1 MPFRLGEAEATGVPS
16 GAGLGTPIVAGRG
29 EDDQGITK
37 AQKGERRRCD
47 APVADE
53 TTPRVVDFIEYEA
66 FLATTGWGNGR
77 WDGREL
83 EMP

>member
-1 MPFRLGEAEATGVPS
+1 MGEAEATGVPS

-29 EDDQGITK
+29 EDDQGM
-37 AQKGERRRCD
+37 AQVHKGELRRCD
-47 APVADE
+47 AHVADA
-53 TTPRVVDFIEYEA
+53 TTPRVVDLIEYEA